1 MFLHTFVYITL
12 PSSSSPQFSTAA
24 VARQGEQ
31 EKETENQDQ
40 PRGNNID
47 AQYQRV
53 NVLRDSKIKTKKS
66 LWITRFY
73 IWIAGH
79 VD

>member
-40 PRGNNID
+40 PRGNSID

-53 NVLRDSKIKTKKS
+53 KVLRVTQIKTS
-66 LWITRFY
+66 NSIWITRFCR
-73 IWIAGH
+73 IAGH
-79 VD
+79 FD